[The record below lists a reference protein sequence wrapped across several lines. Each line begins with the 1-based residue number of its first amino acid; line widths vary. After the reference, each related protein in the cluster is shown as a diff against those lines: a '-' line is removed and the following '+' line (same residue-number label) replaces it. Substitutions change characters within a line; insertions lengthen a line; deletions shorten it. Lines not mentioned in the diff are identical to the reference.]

1 MEENHFQ
8 CEMMKAQTFIE
19 LGEDSDYWMG
29 YQRGLRRRFHGENFG
44 TDEEHEMWMQLYE
57 DSDDV
62 RANRGRGYRD
72 GFISRIMKIMNFLLE
87 LLKVRKG

>member
-1 MEENHFQ
+1 MEKGHFQ
-8 CEMMKAQTFIE
+8 REMMKAQNFIE

-29 YQRGLRRRFHGENFG
+29 YQRGLRRRYHGEIFG

-62 RANRGRGYRD
+62 RAARGRGYRD
-72 GFISRIMKIMNFLLE
+72 GFFPRIIRIMNFLWG
-87 LLKVRKG
+87 LLKARRG